1 MISISDL
8 RFRYPEG
15 ELRTPFGRRDP
26 ASPAGSRT
34 SRSQARRREQTA
46 AAAGFELNVPSLE
59 IETGE
64 TVAVIGPSG
73 SGKTTLLHLMAGIR
87 LPQEGKVLTD
97 DVEVTDLDDGARRD
111 FRIRSIGM
119 VFQEFELLEY
129 LTVLDNILLPYRING
144 SLQLNRSVRERAAT
158 IAEQVGIADKLHRL
172 STRLS
177 HGEKQRV
184 AVCRALIAEPVLL
197 LADEPTGNLDPT
209 NTQKVLDIL
218 LDAAAATGATLV
230 TVTHDHELLPRF
242 DRSIDVM
249 DLIALAG
256 NPGAEVPGGGAISS
270 GPQITQ
276 IDADRGKEN
285 E

>member
-15 ELRTPFGRRDP
+15 E
-26 ASPAGSRT
+26 
-34 SRSQARRREQTA
+34 
-46 AAAGFELNVPSLE
+46 FELNVPALSVAN
-59 IETGE
+59 GE

-87 LPQEGKVLTD
+87 LPQVGKVTTD
-97 DVEVTDLDDGARRD
+97 DVEVSGLDDGTRRD
-111 FRIRSIGM
+111 FRIRRIGM

-144 SLQLNRSVRERAAT
+144 SLQLNRSVRERAGM
-158 IAEQVGIADKLHRL
+158 IAEQVGIADKLNRL

-218 LDAAAATGATLV
+218 LDAAEATGATLV
-230 TVTHDHELLPRF
+230 TVTHDHDLLPRF
-242 DRSIDVM
+242 NRSIDVM
-249 DLIALAG
+249 DLIDLKSDPVTTSPDDEH
-256 NPGAEVPGGGAISS
+256 NSS

-276 IDADRGKEN
+276 IDADGEDGS
-285 E
+285 

>member
-1 MISISDL
+1 MISISGL

-15 ELRTPFGRRDP
+15 E
-26 ASPAGSRT
+26 
-34 SRSQARRREQTA
+34 
-46 AAAGFELNVPSLE
+46 FELNVPGLE
-59 IETGE
+59 VENGE

-87 LPQEGKVLTD
+87 LPQEGRVLAD

-111 FRIRSIGM
+111 FRIRRIGM

-129 LTVLDNILLPYRING
+129 LTVLDNILLPFRING
-144 SLQLNRSVRERAAT
+144 SLKLDRAVRERAAS
-158 IAEQVGIADKLHRL
+158 IAEQVGIADKLNRL

-184 AVCRALIAEPVLL
+184 AVCRALVAEPVLL

-218 LDAAAATGATLV
+218 LDAAEATGATLV

-242 DRSIDVM
+242 DRAIDVM
-249 DLIALAG
+249 DLLTR
-256 NPGAEVPGGGAISS
+256 PEK
-270 GPQITQ
+270 PQMAQ
-276 IDADRGKEN
+276 MSADTEG
-285 E
+285 

>member
-1 MISISDL
+1 MIAISDL
-8 RFRYPEG
+8 LFQYPEG
-15 ELRTPFGRRDP
+15 E
-26 ASPAGSRT
+26 
-34 SRSQARRREQTA
+34 
-46 AAAGFELNVPSLE
+46 FELNVPKLE
-59 IETGE
+59 VAAGE
-64 TVAVIGPSG
+64 KVAVIGPSG
-73 SGKTTLLHLMAGIR
+73 SGKTTLLHLMAGIQ
-87 LPQEGKVLTD
+87 LPQEGTVVTD
-97 DVEVTDLDDGARRD
+97 EVAVTDLDDGDRRD
-111 FRIRSIGM
+111 FRIRRIGM

-144 SLQLNRSVRERAAT
+144 SLKLDRSVRDRAAS
-158 IAEQVGIADKLHRL
+158 IAEQVGIADKLNRL

-209 NTQKVLDIL
+209 NTLKVLYIL
-218 LDAAAATGATLV
+218 LDAATATGATLV
-230 TVTHDHELLPRF
+230 TVTHDHDLLSSF

-249 DLIALAG
+249 DLIDIKG
-256 NPGAEVPGGGAISS
+256 DPETTPPDREHISS

-276 IDADRGKEN
+276 INADRGNEN

>member
-1 MISISDL
+1 MILISDL

-15 ELRTPFGRRDP
+15 E
-26 ASPAGSRT
+26 
-34 SRSQARRREQTA
+34 
-46 AAAGFELNVPSLE
+46 FELNVPALSVAR
-59 IETGE
+59 GE

-87 LPQEGKVLTD
+87 LPQSGKVTTD
-97 DVEVTDLDDGARRD
+97 DVEVTDLDDGVRRD
-111 FRIRSIGM
+111 FRIRQIGM

-144 SLQLNRSVRERAAT
+144 SLQLNRAVRERAAT
-158 IAEQVGIADKLHRL
+158 IAEQVGISDKLNRL

-209 NTQKVLDIL
+209 NTTKVLDIL
-218 LDAAAATGATLV
+218 LDAAEATDATLV

-249 DLIALAG
+249 ELLT
-256 NPGAEVPGGGAISS
+256 ISEK
-270 GPQITQ
+270 PQITQ
-276 IDADRGKEN
+276 ISADKEG
-285 E
+285 EE